1 MTLTFTVATDEG
13 SFVNPGDAAISI
25 GETTAQGA
33 DGALTVGQTAGKV
46 VITKAG
52 DINGDGK
59 VNGKDITRLRKIILG
74 TEEDVLGAA
83 NVNGDT
89 RVNGKDITRLRKC
102 ILNVEGELY
111 Y

>member
-1 MTLTFTVATDEG
+1 M
-13 SFVNPGDAAISI
+13 NPGDAAISI

-59 VNGKDITRLRKIILG
+59 VNVKDIVLLRRIVAKLQKETDAVPG
-74 TEEDVLGAA
+74 STDVNNDKKM
-83 NVNGDT
+83 NV
-89 RVNGKDITRLRKC
+89 KDIVKLRRVVAKLKDANGNYE
-102 ILNVEGELY
+102 ILY
-111 Y
+111 